1 MGLESSMKGRKT
13 ATRPAIFATRRFLRA
28 PSWRNVV
35 ISVLMRQFQSI
46 LASFCVFLTAQ
57 GYAQQS
63 LRWYSPKP
71 VPPVSVSNSTRLDS
85 LLRDGKLYLS
95 LQDAIALAL
104 ENNIDIEVE
113 RYLFP
118 LAEADLLR
126 AQSGNTA
133 QGFSTATS
141 AGATGLN
148 TTQAQSFIGY
158 FNGSIVTSP
167 TTLSGY
173 DPVVS
178 STVQWGHVTVP
189 QQNTVTT
196 GTTALVSTST
206 VANFSVSDN
215 FTSGGSVTLSYDNT
229 FSSQNSYLN
238 LFNPVTTAYLDLSVS
253 QPLLQGFGTA
263 FNNRPIRV
271 AKNNLRAADIVFKQ
285 QVIVTVQTV
294 VQAYWLL
301 VSANQDVEVKRKALT
316 LSQKL
321 YSDNQKQVDAGSL
334 APIEVIRAEAEIAAD
349 EQALVTS
356 QTTVL
361 QQETI
366 LKNAITRDGLA
377 NPKISAA
384 RIVPTD
390 AIRIPA
396 AEKLESIQELF
407 TAAIDNRPELQQSR
421 IQLENQKIL
430 LTGTRNLML
439 PTLSAFADVR
449 NSGLAGDPNT
459 QPVPGTNMPYA
470 TNQNPFF
477 IGGYGS
483 VIGQVFSRDFPN
495 YSVGLQLSI
504 PLRNRNAQ
512 ANYATAAVNLRQS
525 ELSVQ
530 RLVNQVHV
538 DVQNALITV
547 QQARAQY
554 ASAVKSR
561 ILQEQTLDAEQKKY
575 AVGASTPFLVI
586 QAQRDL
592 SNAGGTEVVAEA
604 TYIQARLQLDVATGR
619 VLEVYNIE
627 VEEAKKGRVSKT
639 PSPLPAVE
647 NSR

>member
-1 MGLESSMKGRKT
+1 MKH
-13 ATRPAIFATRRFLRA
+13 
-28 PSWRNVV
+28 V
-35 ISVLMRQFQSI
+35 QSI
-46 LASFCVFLTAQ
+46 LASFCVFLSATQ
-57 GYAQQS
+57 SFAQQP
-63 LRWYSPKP
+63 RGEFDHPHWYSNITRPYEPTLVAP
-71 VPPVSVSNSTRLDS
+71 VNVSNSIRLDS
-85 LLRDGKLYLS
+85 LLRGGKLYLS

-126 AQSGNTA
+126 AQAGSST
-133 QGFSTATS
+133 QGFSTNTTG
-141 AGATGLN
+141 GATGL
-148 TTQAQSFIGY
+148 AAGGVPSFIGNY
-158 FNGSIVTSP
+158 GGGGTGSGFAASPNPNGFDP
-167 TTLSGY
+167 TIN
-173 DPVVS
+173 
-178 STVQWGHVTVP
+178 STIQWGHITSP
-189 QQNTVTT
+189 QQNTITT
-196 GTTALVSTST
+196 GTTSLVSTNKL
-206 VANFSVSDN
+206 ANFNIQEN
-215 FTSGGSVTLSYDNT
+215 FSTGGTATLSYNNT
-229 FSSQNSYLN
+229 FSDQNAYLN
-238 LFNPVTTAYLDLSVS
+238 LFNPVTTAYLDLTIA
-253 QPLLQGFGTA
+253 QPLLQGFGLA
-263 FNNRPIRV
+263 LNNRTIRV

-285 QVIVTVQTV
+285 QVIVTVGTV

-301 VSANQDVEVKRKALT
+301 VSANEDVDVKRKALA

-321 YSDNQKQVDAGSL
+321 YNDNKRQVEVGTL
-334 APIEVIRAEAEIAAD
+334 APIEIVRAEAEIAAD
-349 EQALVTS
+349 DQALVTS

-366 LKNAITRDGLA
+366 LKNALSRNGLA
-377 NPKISAA
+377 NPAVLAA
-384 RIVPTD
+384 NIVPTD
-390 AIRIPA
+390 RIRIPDV
-396 AEKLESIQELF
+396 EKIQPIQDLV
-407 TAAIDNRPELQQSR
+407 ASGLDNRPELQQGR
-421 IQLENQKIL
+421 VQLENQKIV

-449 NSGLAGDPNT
+449 NSGLSGDPNT
-459 QPVPGTNMPYA
+459 LPSPGNILPFA

-477 IGGYGS
+477 IGGYGN
-483 VIGQVFSRDFPN
+483 VLGQLFGRNFPN
-495 YSVGLQLSI
+495 YSVGVQLSI
-504 PLRNRNAQ
+504 PLRNRAAQ

-530 RLVNQVHV
+530 KLINQIHV

-592 SNAGGTEVVAEA
+592 STAGGTEVVAEA

-619 VLEVYNIE
+619 VLDIYNIE
-627 VEEAKKGRVSKT
+627 IDEAKKGHVSKL
-639 PSPLPAVE
+639 PSPLPVVE

>member
-1 MGLESSMKGRKT
+1 M
-13 ATRPAIFATRRFLRA
+13 RRYQ
-28 PSWRNVV
+28 P
-35 ISVLMRQFQSI
+35 I
-46 LASFCVFLTAQ
+46 LALFCAFLTA
-57 GYAQQS
+57 AQAQS
-63 LRWYSPKP
+63 LRWATQPYQPQPVAPVNLANSP
-71 VPPVSVSNSTRLDS
+71 RLDA
-85 LLRDGKLYLS
+85 LLRNGKLYLS

-104 ENNIDIEVE
+104 ENNVDIEVE

-118 LAEADLLR
+118 LAQADVLR
-126 AQSGNTA
+126 AQSGNSA

-141 AGATGLN
+141 AGAAGLA
-148 TTQAQSFIGY
+148 TTPAQSFIG
-158 FNGSIVTSP
+158 FFSGSVVSANP
-167 TTLSGY
+167 NLAGY
-173 DPVVS
+173 DPVIN
-178 STVQWGHVTVP
+178 STVQWGHISTP
-189 QQNTVTT
+189 QQNTITT
-196 GTTALVSTST
+196 GTTSLVTT
-206 VANFSVSDN
+206 NTIANFSVQDN
-215 FTSGGSVTLSYDNT
+215 FSSGGSVTLSYDNT
-229 FSSQNSYLN
+229 FLSQNSYLN
-238 LFNPVTTAYLDLSVS
+238 ILNPVTSAYLDLSFA

-271 AKNNLRAADIVFKQ
+271 AKNNLKAADLVFKQ

-301 VSANQDVEVKRKALT
+301 VSANEDVEVKRKALA

-321 YSDNQKQVDAGSL
+321 YSDNQKQVEAGSL
-334 APIEVIRAEAEIAAD
+334 APIEVVRAEAEIATD

-366 LKNAITRDGLA
+366 LKNALSRNGLA
-377 NPKISAA
+377 TPALASA
-384 RIVPTD
+384 RIIPTD
-390 AIRIPA
+390 KIRIPDAESAEAVQDLFA
-396 AEKLESIQELF
+396 AAVKE
-407 TAAIDNRPELQQSR
+407 RPELQQSR

-459 QPVPGTNMPYA
+459 QPIPGTTTPYA

-477 IGGYGS
+477 LGGYGTAM
-483 VIGQVFSRDFPN
+483 GQIFQRNFPN
-495 YSVGLQLSI
+495 YSVGFALSI

-512 ANYATAAVNLRQS
+512 ANYATAAVNFRQS

-530 RLVNQVHV
+530 KLTNQVHV
-538 DVQNALITV
+538 DVQNALITL

-554 ASAVKSR
+554 KAAVKSR
-561 ILQEQTLDAEQKKY
+561 ILQQETLDAENKKY

-592 SNAGGTEVVAEA
+592 ANAGGAEVVAEA
-604 TYIQARLQLDVATGR
+604 TYIQAKLQLDVAAGR
-619 VLEVYNIE
+619 ELDVYNIQID
-627 VEEAKKGRVSKT
+627 EARQGRVSKA
-639 PSPLPAVE
+639 PDALPAE
-647 NSR
+647 NNN